1 MFGRMM
7 PFGLGGALV
16 YYGFA
21 LAMCVHAV
29 RSNQATF
36 WLWII
41 LMFPP
46 LGGLAYLVAVLI
58 PQTFGSTRAQRF
70 GAAARAS
77 LDPGRDYRLAAAQAD
92 RTPTVQNKL
101 RLAKA
106 AAALG
111 RWSEAE
117 QLFHEAASGIHASD
131 PVLLLG
137 RAQALVELGRYEA
150 ALEVIR
156 ALEETEDAA
165 RSPHATLAMARAYE
179 GLGQLQEAEQ
189 AYRWSVERLPGL
201 EALSRWAAFLAR
213 TGRKAEARET
223 LTEMDRHIDRAAPQ
237 FRKEYRAW
245 RDLAARAL

>member
-21 LAMCVHAV
+21 LIMCVHAV

-46 LGGLAYLVAVLI
+46 LGGLAYLVAIVL
-58 PQTFGSTRAQRF
+58 PQAFGVRAQRL

-77 LDPGRDYRLAAAQAD
+77 LDPGRDYRHAAAQVD
-92 RTPTVQNKL
+92 QTPTVQNKL
-101 RLAKA
+101 NLAKA

-111 RWSEAE
+111 RWAEAE

-137 RAQALVELGRYEA
+137 RAQALVELARYDA
-150 ALEVIR
+150 ALEVLS
-156 ALEETEDAA
+156 ALQAVDDAA
-165 RSPHATLAMARAYE
+165 PSPQATLVMARAYE
-179 GLGQLQEAEQ
+179 GLDRLKEAEQ

-201 EALSRWAAFLAR
+201 EALSRWAVFLAH
-213 TGRKAEARET
+213 TGRVAEARET
-223 LTEMDRHIDRAAPQ
+223 ITEMDRHIDRAAPQ
-237 FRKEYRAW
+237 FRKEYRAL